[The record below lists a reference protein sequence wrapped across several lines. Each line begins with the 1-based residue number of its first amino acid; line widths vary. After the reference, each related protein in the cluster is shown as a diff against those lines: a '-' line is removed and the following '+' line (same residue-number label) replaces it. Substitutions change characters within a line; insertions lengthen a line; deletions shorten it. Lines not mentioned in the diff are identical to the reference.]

1 MRIVIYDAEIKRAIL
16 KRGEEPIPGIEY
28 CDGWRDYKNMGVSTV
43 CAYDTGEE
51 RMRVFCAD
59 NFDQMIELFS
69 DADLLVGF
77 NNEGFDDELL
87 TVSVLGFD
95 DVVTPRYDILREI
108 WRAAGLDPTTFVP
121 KTHGGFGLDA
131 MCEANFGQRKSGHG
145 AYAPVDWQR
154 GNIGAVIDYCVWDI
168 GLTRNLLLKVMSG
181 QALTNPKEDWR
192 PLVLRQPEAVFEEFH
207 DQLAEFV
214 GGEEPGD
221 SVRADGDG
229 IGHDPGYQQGKLK
242 DRKADSEFVQQ
253 ETVDVD
259 ALRHEQ
265 ATKTLPAGN
274 LPDDQRYL
282 WDNILV
288 EIDPHAKIDH
298 VLVAVHTNDG
308 EVIKRWLKLHE
319 WSKAELNDALINKD
333 GPAVVKYL
341 KDHAELY
348 ERIGDDSGTVG

>member
-1 MRIVIYDAEIKRAIL
+1 MRMVIYDAEIKKAIL

-43 CAYDTGEE
+43 CAYDSGEN
-51 RMRVFCAD
+51 RHRVFCAD
-59 NFDQMIELFS
+59 NFDQMIDLFN

-77 NNEGFDDELL
+77 NNVGFDDELL
-87 TVSVLGFD
+87 SVSVHDFD
-95 DVVTPRYDILREI
+95 AVVTPRYDILREI
-108 WRAAGLDPTTFVP
+108 WLAAGLDPTKFVP
-121 KTHGGFGLDA
+121 STHGGYGLDA
-131 MCEANFGQRKSGHG
+131 MCEANFGARKSGHG

-154 GNIGAVIDYCVWDI
+154 GNIGAVIDYCMNDI
-168 GLTRNLLLKVMSG
+168 ELTYGLLDRAAAGVSLDNPKGEPLLLR
-181 QALTNPKEDWR
+181 T
-192 PLVLRQPEAVFEEFH
+192 PEAVFEEFH
-207 DQLAEFV
+207 DELAEFV
-214 GGEEPGD
+214 GGIEGDAEE
-221 SVRADGDG
+221 VRADGDG
-229 IGHDPGYQQGKLK
+229 IGHDPGYQQGKLR
-242 DRKADSEFVQQ
+242 DRRPEASEDEPQQ
-253 ETVDVD
+253 VDVN
-259 ALRHEQ
+259 ALRNEQ